1 MSFCGINVFRIY
13 WKNLKI
19 HLYCGEIPKLVGLV
33 GKVHEL
39 ATWIDF
45 IVGHQ
50 FETYFNSY

>member
-39 ATWIDF
+39 AT
-45 IVGHQ
+45 
-50 FETYFNSY
+50 